1 MMKKNILIPL
11 FAASLLLL
19 SACTGNK
26 NNGNNSGNNSNTDSS
41 EQPVDEDAITV
52 KFYLDYNQV
61 NVDNVYATYQ
71 IKNDSLLTEPTRPTS
86 SNAPLPE
93 YPNFVGWSY
102 KQIIDSTDDLWNF
115 STDKVNVPTGV
126 KTFRMY
132 GFWSVE

>member
-1 MMKKNILIPL
+1 MKKNILIPL

-26 NNGNNSGNNSNTDSS
+26 NNGSNSGNGSNTDSS
-41 EQPVDEDAITV
+41 EQPVDEDVITI

-61 NVDNVYATYQ
+61 NVDNVYVTYQ
-71 IKNDSLLTEPTRPTS
+71 IKNNSLLTEPTRPTS
-86 SNAPLPE
+86 SDAPLPE
-93 YPNFVGWSY
+93 YPNFVGWSN
-102 KQIIDSTDDLWNF
+102 KQIIDTTDDLWNF
-115 STDKVNVPTGV
+115 ATDKVNLPSNI